1 MNVLFC
7 DYPQSMDE
15 SYAWQKAQIERV
27 HPDAVVRVV
36 PYASPQQFQSALA
49 EADALVTAFLPL
61 TREVLAGARRL
72 RIVSL
77 HATGYGT
84 VNLAAAKELGIT
96 VTNVVDYCTTEVAE
110 HTMALLLALARHLK
124 AYDQHVQERY
134 AWQFETEAG
143 LHRLAGRRLML
154 FGWGRISR
162 TVARLA
168 QAFGLA
174 VGVVSHH
181 LSEAEALGR
190 ENVFAYVRGTKAGGD
205 ASRAILWHGHIDTV
219 GTEDFGALEPYATE
233 PDELLER
240 LLAGGLPEAV
250 RTDLATG
257 DWMPGRGACDMKS
270 GDAVFLVLLK
280 HLSEHTD
287 TFAGTVVLSLNCVE
301 ENEHTGILRGLD
313 VLDDLRERLG
323 LRYLFAINNDYTC
336 PLYDGDPHRYLYAG
350 AVGKLLPCV
359 YIRGCETHVGQCFEG
374 FDASVAA
381 ADVVQAVNYNTELCD
396 GYRGEYT
403 LPPSVLKMKDLK
415 PSYNVQTAQE
425 AWTYFNVFVHA
436 KSAADVL
443 EEFLDITR
451 NAMQHVAKRIDNE
464 ATQYARLS
472 QQPVLPPTFK
482 PLVMSYEELVAA
494 VKKKRAAGR
503 SDALPSAGQ
512 GSDASDNPAT
522 LEEEL
527 ERMAIELRVDRRN
540 DLREISLALVRKLA
554 QELAPTQPL
563 AVVFFAAPYC
573 PANTLRQ
580 ENAEEAALYKKIATI
595 AADVGKE
602 TGDDFR
608 MLRFFPSLSDSS
620 YLKIDDTPA
629 SVAALYA
636 NLPGGK
642 KVSPVPTERIRKT
655 GIPAI
660 DYGVY
665 GKDAHKWTERVYKPY
680 SFRVLPRLILKTVE
694 KFL

>member
-1 MNVLFC
+1 
-7 DYPQSMDE
+7 MDISTE
-15 SYAWQKAQIERV
+15 IEALTKSLVRIKSVNGTKGERKIAEYILRWLQKLPYFKA
-27 HPDAVVRVV
+27 HP
-36 PYASPQQFQSALA
+36 
-49 EADALVTAFLPL
+49 E
-61 TREVLAGARRL
+61 
-72 RIVSL
+72 
-77 HATGYGT
+77 
-84 VNLAAAKELGIT
+84 
-96 VTNVVDYCTTEVAE
+96 
-110 HTMALLLALARHLK
+110 
-124 AYDQHVQERY
+124 
-134 AWQFETEAG
+134 
-143 LHRLAGRRLML
+143 
-154 FGWGRISR
+154 
-162 TVARLA
+162 
-168 QAFGLA
+168 QAFGQII
-174 VGVVSHH
+174 GGD
-181 LSEAEALGR
+181 ALGR
-190 ENVFAYVRGTKAGGD
+190 ANVFAYVRGTKAGGD
-205 ASRAILWHGHIDTV
+205 ASRTILWHGHIDTV
-219 GTEDFGALEPYATE
+219 GTEDFGALEPFATE
-233 PDELLER
+233 PDALLEK
-240 LLAGGLPEAV
+240 LLAGDLPEAV

-257 DWMPGRGACDMKS
+257 DWMVGRGACDMKS

-280 HLSEHTD
+280 YLSEHTD
-287 TFAGTVVLSLNCVE
+287 TFSGTIVLSLNCVE

-313 VLDDLRERLG
+313 VLDALREKLG
-323 LRYLFAINNDYTC
+323 LQYLFAINNDYTC

-512 GSDASDNPAT
+512 GSDASDDPAT

-540 DLREISLALVRKLA
+540 DLREISLALVRKLVR
-554 QELAPTQPL
+554 ELAPTQPL

-642 KVSPVPTERIRKT
+642 TVSPVPTERIRKLD
-655 GIPAI
+655 IPAI